1 MMSSIVDYPRMLRY
15 GGTCRWKGRMSG
27 DEEDARWAI
36 AYAMA
41 HELAVEAGVT
51 DEDLA

>member
-1 MMSSIVDYPRMLRY
+1 MSE
-15 GGTCRWKGRMSG
+15 

-51 DEDLA
+51 EEDLAWARSVLGLDLHEDLG

>member
-1 MMSSIVDYPRMLRY
+1 MSE
-15 GGTCRWKGRMSG
+15 

-51 DEDLA
+51 EANLAWARSVLLPGP

>member
-1 MMSSIVDYPRMLRY
+1 MSSE
-15 GGTCRWKGRMSG
+15 GGRMSE

-41 HELAVEAGVT
+41 RELAVEAGVT
-51 DEDLA
+51 EEDLAWAKLVLCLDLDKDVA